1 MPRSEDDREA
11 IDRAFAEIVAGYHVT
26 AERPDPL
33 VSGPLATESRAEP
46 RAADRSADSRG
57 ADSRGPDSRVTDSRG
72 ADLPGSEQQGA
83 DVLSADP
90 PSAEPEPLSPDPRAA
105 DPMVARTQ
113 ESSSQPVAPADPRI
127 DRQPE
132 QPLFRFVPYL
142 PPAADPATADRAL
155 PQRAA
160 AEPPPESVERFVPPP
175 LEPLPRPDLPT
186 LLGWIG
192 IGFAVLFVLIT
203 AVGLRLPAWAG
214 WLAIVGFVGA
224 LAVLIARLPRQ
235 RPPGDG
241 AVL

>member
-11 IDRAFAEIVAGYHVT
+11 IDRAFAEIVAGYHLT

-33 VSGPLATESRAEP
+33 SSGPLATESRA
-46 RAADRSADSRG
+46 ADSRSADVLSADSRG
-57 ADSRGPDSRVTDSRG
+57 A
-72 ADLPGSEQQGA
+72 EQQGA
-83 DVLSADP
+83 DLLSADP
-90 PSAEPEPLSPDPRAA
+90 PSLTSEQRGGDPRGA
-105 DPMVARTQ
+105 DPIVAR
-113 ESSSQPVAPADPRI
+113 SQDTAPQQAAPVEPSLD
-127 DRQPE
+127 DLPE
-132 QPLFRFVPYL
+132 QPLFRFVPYV

-155 PQRAA
+155 PSRAA
-160 AEPPPESVERFVPPP
+160 AEPTPEQLERFVPPP
-175 LEPLPRPDLPT
+175 LEPLPRPDLPS

-214 WLAIVGFVGA
+214 WLAIIGFVGA